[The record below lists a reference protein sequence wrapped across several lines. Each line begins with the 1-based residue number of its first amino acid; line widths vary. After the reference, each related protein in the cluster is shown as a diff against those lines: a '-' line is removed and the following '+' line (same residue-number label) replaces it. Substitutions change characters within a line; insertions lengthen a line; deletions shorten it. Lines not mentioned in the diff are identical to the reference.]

1 MRRSPLPLLFAAAL
15 VLGPQVVRAHGIET
29 DLIAPGAAD
38 HSHAASGSYQLHS
51 AFSSGEPA
59 RNAAVRLLA
68 RAGAEPIELGR
79 TDTEGRLAFVLPVHA
94 GPDAEIQVDAGAGHR
109 DWIAVS
115 ESSGSTPVDGRWSD
129 QWSGGGGEPAPLP
142 PLNDPSRMASTGS
155 TALDRIVERLGSA
168 TDPKRRYEYVLWLAK
183 RLEPLPEELRREDCK
198 VRGCVSQVYVV
209 GELRQGTLH
218 WQGDSDA
225 QITKGLLALLIEGM
239 EGLTPAQVQAIDPAF
254 IAATGLQASLTP
266 SRANGFLNI
275 LRTMQAQAAA
285 LAPAADG
292 S

>member
-1 MRRSPLPLLFAAAL
+1 
-15 VLGPQVVRAHGIET
+15 
-29 DLIAPGAAD
+29 
-38 HSHAASGSYQLHS
+38 
-51 AFSSGEPA
+51 
-59 RNAAVRLLA
+59 
-68 RAGAEPIELGR
+68 
-79 TDTEGRLAFVLPVHA
+79 
-94 GPDAEIQVDAGAGHR
+94 
-109 DWIAVS
+109 
-115 ESSGSTPVDGRWSD
+115 
-129 QWSGGGGEPAPLP
+129 
-142 PLNDPSRMASTGS
+142 MASTGS